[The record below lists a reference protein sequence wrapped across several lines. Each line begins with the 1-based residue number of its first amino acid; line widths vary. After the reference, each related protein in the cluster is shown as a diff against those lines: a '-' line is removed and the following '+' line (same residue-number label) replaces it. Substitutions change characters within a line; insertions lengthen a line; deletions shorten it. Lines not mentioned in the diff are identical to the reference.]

1 MDSNRNTTL
10 CNITGKSKATIS
22 EFSQGIA
29 KLIYKMNHYDHL
41 NVKLWTSQLDKLK
54 SVIKDVTRVT
64 LRWS

>member
-29 KLIYKMNHYDHL
+29 KLIHKMNHYDHL

-54 SVIKDVTRVT
+54 SVIKDVTRGT